1 MASLTLKPIQ
11 AKKLSQSLQ
20 AAPTCG
26 MADLSVT
33 SAPSTKDFDLFVS
46 HCTKDNSHAVF
57 QAVNSFISAKDKVIF
72 NPPTHLSHVGQIN
85 AAAMAGAVR
94 RSKLVLAAL
103 SEGFFASKWCE
114 AEIEA
119 AREAGVK
126 VIPCYSGDD
135 YGAKQVDKWV
145 DEYKSH
151 ANFKYIF
158 RENGRDVLNKQNP
171 GSVKSTLKYLATL
184 C

>member
-1 MASLTLKPIQ
+1 MY
-11 AKKLSQSLQ
+11 
-20 AAPTCG
+20 
-26 MADLSVT
+26 
-33 SAPSTKDFDLFVS
+33 
-46 HCTKDNSHAVF
+46 
-57 QAVNSFISAKDKVIF
+57 
-72 NPPTHLSHVGQIN
+72 
-85 AAAMAGAVR
+85 R
-94 RSKLVLAAL
+94 
-103 SEGFFASKWCE
+103 CE

-135 YGAKQVDKWV
+135 YGATRSMLMRALCEPTALHPAHATYIGRGAWARTVGTVVWRLLKGSGHTVLLHSTVAGRGCCIHGRLFGALLCVLTYTTYGTTNILTSILLTCLLCCPLAAEQAKQVDKWV

-171 GSVKSTLKYLATL
+171 ESVKRTLTYLAEL